1 MATHSSIPDCT
12 ETWTVFHEQRS
23 LAGYSPQGHKELDT
37 TERQTLSLSS
47 HSAKNEDF
55 GRRGTISS
63 VGGGWWDHPLN
74 LVPCGPCRTPEGQNL
89 RRSCGFK
96 LEKAP

>member
-63 VGGGWWDHPLN
+63 VGGGWWDPPLKF
-74 LVPCGPCRTPEGQNL
+74 GPMWPM
-89 RRSCGFK
+89 
-96 LEKAP
+96 PDP